1 MRASAYFSWAF
12 LLSPIWA
19 APVSEPTNPCLTRQT
34 STSFTDY
41 AYVYFT
47 GEGYSNGEQ
56 VYMAVSNNNDPNQ
69 WTTLKNGQ
77 PYLTTNVGT
86 KGIRDPSLIVAPDRS
101 KFWIIATDLKVNGL
115 PGGWSN
121 TDMQTKG
128 SKSIVVWEST
138 NLRNWSGPR
147 LAKVSPDNAGM
158 TWAPDA
164 IWDPARNAFMVYWTS
179 SVLSTGNGITAGWKT
194 LRCYTNDFVTFTKP
208 EEYLVGY
215 GMDNTITAGDNGVFY
230 MISKNG
236 PNGLIQENVATN
248 GLSGGW
254 KKVSE
259 NIGQGSLP
267 SGEGPLIFRDNKDRN
282 KWHLWIDNNTKG
294 TGYMP
299 FETYNIAG
307 GQYTKT
313 QNSKLPAN
321 PRHGYVIPITAA
333 ERSALLSS

>member
-1 MRASAYFSWAF
+1 MRASAYLSWAF

-19 APVSEPTNPCLTRQT
+19 APAANPCDIRSTD
-34 STSFTDY
+34 TSFTDY

-47 GEGYSNGEQ
+47 GEGTSDGEQ
-56 VYMAVSNNNDPNQ
+56 IRMAVSNNNDPTQ

-77 PYLTTNVGT
+77 PFLTSNVGT
-86 KGIRDPSLIVAPDRS
+86 KGIRDPSLIAAPDRS

-138 NLRNWSGPR
+138 NLKNWSGPR

-164 IWDPARNAFMVYWTS
+164 IWDPERNAYMVYWTS
-179 SVLSTGNGITAGWKT
+179 SVMSNGNGISAGWKI
-194 LRCYTNDFVTFTKP
+194 LRCYTNDFVTFTKA

-215 GMDNTITAGDNGVFY
+215 GMDVTITAGDNGAFY
-230 MISKNG
+230 MITKNG
-236 PNGLIQENVATN
+236 PNGLIQENVSHN
-248 GLSGGW
+248 GLSGQW

-259 NIGQGSLP
+259 NIGQGDMP
-267 SGEGPLIFRDNKDRN
+267 SGEGPLIFRDNKTPS
-282 KWHLWIDNNTKG
+282 KWHVWIDNNTRG
-294 TGYMP
+294 SGYMP
-299 FETYNIAG
+299 FETNDITTGHYI
-307 GQYTKT
+307 KT
-313 QNSKLPAN
+313 QNYKLPAN

-333 ERSALLSS
+333 ERQALLSA